1 MKKVLG
7 LKIEN
12 EVAWYLFAVI
22 ITGWISGFIMTS
34 SSFSSSIITTSYYIF
49 LYSPFLVA
57 LFFLVY
63 DTELLEKV
71 VRNIFTVR
79 TVIGSITGVMLIY
92 ILIILSYF
100 FLYKINMII
109 PSPKFHNQYAELNLI
124 VLAGLFVKVFTSS
137 ILPSLALGLG
147 EEVGWRGFLQ
157 HKLSQRHTFPVTVSI
172 VSVFWFLWHLP
183 VILSRSNYQL
193 EAIIFNSLT
202 MLLLTVSL
210 TVILGFFFR
219 LTESV
224 IVVALMHVA
233 NNAFQNSAT
242 GLFLVTTNLHVA
254 KLLTYTTYVG
264 FAAILIIVFFRKELK
279 IPNIFKLKSKH

>member
-100 FLYKINMII
+100 
-109 PSPKFHNQYAELNLI
+109 
-124 VLAGLFVKVFTSS
+124 
-137 ILPSLALGLG
+137 
-147 EEVGWRGFLQ
+147 
-157 HKLSQRHTFPVTVSI
+157 
-172 VSVFWFLWHLP
+172 
-183 VILSRSNYQL
+183 
-193 EAIIFNSLT
+193 
-202 MLLLTVSL
+202 
-210 TVILGFFFR
+210 
-219 LTESV
+219 
-224 IVVALMHVA
+224 
-233 NNAFQNSAT
+233 
-242 GLFLVTTNLHVA
+242 
-254 KLLTYTTYVG
+254 
-264 FAAILIIVFFRKELK
+264 
-279 IPNIFKLKSKH
+279 